1 MTTAASRL
9 QQPSRRSESFSG
21 HVCARR
27 GGDYGT
33 LWSLQA
39 ATLIVKNPEAPT

>member
-1 MTTAASRL
+1 MFSSSQPL
-9 QQPSRRSESFSG
+9 HQPSRRSESFG
-21 HVCARR
+21 GQVCALR

-33 LWSLQA
+33 MWALQA